1 MYTIPYLPLQALN
14 GRQAEALTATAT
26 EVVRSGW
33 YLRGEWTAAFEAAFA
48 RYTRRAHC
56 VGTANGMDAL
66 TLLLMALKTREGWA
80 DGDEVIVPALTF
92 VATAEAVERAGLT
105 PVFADID
112 ATFVMSPAEAARR
125 ISTRTRA
132 LLPVHLYGA
141 AADMPALL
149 ALAQEHGLAV
159 VEDAAQAHG
168 LQSDAEAHGIAAAY
182 SFYPGK
188 NLGALGDAGAVTT
201 NDDSLAATI
210 RAIANYGSS
219 RKYVFGYRGRNCR
232 MDEVQAAVLSVKL
245 RHLDADNARR
255 REIATALIEGIDNPL
270 ITTPDARVWNDAVWH
285 IFPVLCPHR
294 DALQQHLAARGV
306 ATLIHY
312 PIPPHRQE
320 CYAGDYLT
328 MPQGGLPITERI
340 HREEL
345 SLPCNQVMTDDEVQQ
360 VIAAAN
366 DFSFHQPYAHT

>member
-33 YLRGEWTAAFEAAFA
+33 YLRGERTAAFEAAFA

-66 TLLLMALKTREGWA
+66 TLLLMALKAREGWA

-188 NLGALGDAGAVTT
+188 NLGALGDGGAVCT
-201 NDDSLAATI
+201 DDADLAQRI
-210 RAIANYGSS
+210 RCMANYGAEQKYRHVCSGLNS
-219 RKYVFGYRGRNCR
+219 RL
-232 MDEVQAAVLSVKL
+232 DEIQAAFLSVKL
-245 RHLDADNARR
+245 PLLDADNARR
-255 REIATALIEGIDNPL
+255 RQIAARYAAGIRSPHVSLPYGGRTDHSVFHIYPL
-270 ITTPDARVWNDAVWH
+270 CT
-285 IFPVLCPHR
+285 PHR
-294 DALQQHLAARGV
+294 EALRAHLATQGIE
-306 ATLIHY
+306 TLIHY
-312 PIPPHRQE
+312 PLALHQQPL
-320 CYAGDYLT
+320 YARHHAERY
-328 MPQGGLPITERI
+328 PEAERVAATEV
-340 HREEL
+340 
-345 SLPCNQVMTDDEVQQ
+345 SLPLHPLLTDQEADHIIESV
-360 VIAAAN
+360 N
-366 DFSFHQPYAHT
+366 SFQP